1 MLLKSLA
8 VLFPDV
14 YKYFTFL
21 ATNEAKATS
30 ESEIRKTFPKRY
42 LLGCITSFFGKH
54 IVCQCKQRQHG
65 VLLYRRGTDLGY
77 VLSKTLHLL
86 QKSSTTLLGF
96 TNPEEDDETQLFS
109 FCNSINKRVHQQIRA
124 TTSRDAQTPYDIS
137 SFDLQS
143 CIDPILWKVVL
154 LITRS
159 VRENQKQTTPE
170 NITHQRKLQCLYTL
184 CVILF
189 NTNRT
194 CSVPLHVLLTDLV
207 ESQGGSSEL
216 VHLLNSV
223 GAIASVDT
231 HQRHVQFYIE
241 RKREQGILSELNM
254 ENFTVVSVDNID
266 FLQRH
271 AYVYCGDQSRSWHGT
286 TVQAVQP
293 MLNTMCDTSGDSSLH
308 RQHNAGGDMSNSGVA
323 TNMQSPPIQMRKR
336 TAHPTPND
344 SPSTRSPALKKV
356 SRRAR
361 TAKEARATHY
371 HNPTCP
377 SPRRALFS
385 FTHATNPLQGICM
398 NHYSALRNMYTISH
412 FRNSSMENTELNT
425 LKRACFMYMLMTSDP
440 TNEHVKCGSFLTFL
454 KNVFPVEVTP
464 SHYHYLDVL
473 DQNADCRET
482 ICDILSGLHKQFDIG
497 ISREHLV
504 VAGDA
509 KTYQHLQSRIMV
521 MNYLGFCHFQVI
533 FIY

>member
-8 VLFPDV
+8 PDV

-21 ATNEAKATS
+21 ATNEAK

-124 TTSRDAQTPYDIS
+124 TTNRDAQTPYNIS

-143 CIDPILWKVVL
+143 CINTILWKVVL

-170 NITHQRKLQCLYTL
+170 NITDQRKLQCLYTL

-241 RKREQGILSELNM
+241 RKREQA
-254 ENFTVVSVDNID
+254 F
-266 FLQRH
+266 
-271 AYVYCGDQSRSWHGT
+271 Y
-286 TVQAVQP
+286 
-293 MLNTMCDTSGDSSLH
+293 
-308 RQHNAGGDMSNSGVA
+308 
-323 TNMQSPPIQMRKR
+323 
-336 TAHPTPND
+336 
-344 SPSTRSPALKKV
+344 
-356 SRRAR
+356 
-361 TAKEARATHY
+361 
-371 HNPTCP
+371 
-377 SPRRALFS
+377 
-385 FTHATNPLQGICM
+385 
-398 NHYSALRNMYTISH
+398 
-412 FRNSSMENTELNT
+412 
-425 LKRACFMYMLMTSDP
+425 
-440 TNEHVKCGSFLTFL
+440 
-454 KNVFPVEVTP
+454 
-464 SHYHYLDVL
+464 
-473 DQNADCRET
+473 QN
-482 ICDILSGLHKQFDIG
+482 
-497 ISREHLV
+497 
-504 VAGDA
+504 
-509 KTYQHLQSRIMV
+509 
-521 MNYLGFCHFQVI
+521 
-533 FIY
+533 